1 MVLALVRMPPESP
14 LKRSRPRFCSSSA
27 ARFLGP
33 AAAIAAFL
41 GALLVTTLVAAVPGS
56 DLQPELRALLVGDL
70 KFSSDELADLEH
82 GKIVKHALPTSA
94 PGEVAAVGGVRIR
107 ASKDRFAAAYR
118 DIVRFKK
125 SASVLEIG
133 RFGSTPQLSDLDAL
147 TITHDD
153 FDLRECRVGDCE
165 IRLPADVI
173 KRIASDAD
181 WQHPG
186 AEGRAATLFKHVLLD
201 NVRSY
206 VSGGPGRITEYDDD
220 KAPIKP
226 VEDFHGVL
234 KSSPYVDQALP
245 GLSGHLASY
254 PAEPIAGGEDF
265 LYWSKEKFG
274 IAPFISVTHV
284 TLVTTNP
291 RQYVATTR
299 DVYSSRYFDASLALV
314 VASDSVTDPRSF
326 YLFYANRSRASALRG
341 TFARLRRSV
350 VERRVKGSLEENL
363 RAVKMRLE
371 NAGSSPAAK

>member
-1 MVLALVRMPPESP
+1 LRLRC
-14 LKRSRPRFCSSSA
+14 FSSSEA
-27 ARFLGP
+27 DRRAVSVTLLFTAL
-33 AAAIAAFL
+33 AAALLAANS
-41 GALLVTTLVAAVPGS
+41 PGS
-56 DLQPELRALLVGDL
+56 DLQPDLRTLLTGDL
-70 KFSSDELADLEH
+70 KFSSEDLADLEH
-82 GKIVKHALPTSA
+82 GKVVKHSLPASA
-94 PGEVAAVGGVRIR
+94 PGEVAAVGGVRVR

-118 DIVRFKK
+118 DIVGFKK

-133 RFGSTPQLSDLDAL
+133 RFSNPPQLSDLDAL
-147 TITHDD
+147 TITHED
-153 FDLRECRVGDCE
+153 FDLRECRVGDCD

-173 KRIASDAD
+173 RRIAADAD

-186 AEGRAATLFKHVLLD
+186 ADARAATLFKQALLD

-220 KAPIKP
+220 KAPIRP

-254 PAEPIAGGEDF
+254 PAEPMAGAEDF

-284 TLVTTNP
+284 TLVTANP
-291 RQYVATTR
+291 KQYVATTR

-314 VASDSVTDPRSF
+314 LASDSVGDPRSF

-341 TFARLRRSV
+341 SFARIRRSI
-350 VERRVKGSLEENL
+350 VERRVKGSLEDNL
-363 RAVKMRLE
+363 RAVKNRLE
-371 NAGSSPAAK
+371 SNGR

>member
-1 MVLALVRMPPESP
+1 MPSRQRSVSSSGLGGCAFGIGLLAL
-14 LKRSRPRFCSSSA
+14 
-27 ARFLGP
+27 
-33 AAAIAAFL
+33 AAAA
-41 GALLVTTLVAAVPGS
+41 TLVAANPNTPGS
-56 DLQPELRALLVGDL
+56 DLQPNLRALLVGDL
-70 KFSSDELADLEH
+70 KFSPDDVTDLEH
-82 GKIVKHALPTSA
+82 GKIVKHALSA
-94 PGEVAAVGGVRIR
+94 STPGEVAAVGGVRIR
-107 ASKDRFAAAYR
+107 ASKDRFADAYR

-133 RFGSTPQLSDLDAL
+133 RFSSTPQPSDLEAL

-153 FDLRECRVGDCE
+153 FDLRGCRVGDCD

-173 KRIASDAD
+173 RRIASDAD

-186 AEGRAATLFKHVLLD
+186 AEGRAAALFKKVLLD

-234 KSSPYVDQALP
+234 KSSPYVEQALP
-245 GLSGHLASY
+245 GLSAHLASF
-254 PAEPIAGGEDF
+254 PAEPIAGAEDF

-314 VASDSVTDPRSF
+314 VASDSVGDPHSF
-326 YLFYANRSRASALRG
+326 YLVYVNRSRASALRG
-341 TFARLRRSV
+341 PFARLRRSI
-350 VERRVKGSLEENL
+350 VERRVKGSLEDNL
-363 RAVKMRLE
+363 RAVKGRLE
-371 NAGSSPAAK
+371 SNLP

>member
-1 MVLALVRMPPESP
+1 MPPRLP
-14 LKRSRPRFCSSSA
+14 LKRSRPRFCNSSA
-27 ARFLGP
+27 ARRAGLATIGIVL
-33 AAAIAAFL
+33 A
-41 GALLVTTLVAAVPGS
+41 ALLATTLAGASAPGS
-56 DLQPELRALLVGDL
+56 DLQPNLRALLAGDL
-70 KFSSDELADLEH
+70 KFSSDDLADLER
-82 GKIVKHALPTSA
+82 GKIVKHALPASA

-173 KRIASDAD
+173 QRIASDAD

-186 AEGRAATLFKHVLLD
+186 AEGRAATLFKRALLD

-220 KAPIKP
+220 KAPIRP

-234 KSSPYVDQALP
+234 KSSPYVEQVLP
-245 GLSGHLASY
+245 GLSAHLSSY

-291 RQYVATTR
+291 HQYVATTR

-314 VASDSVTDPRSF
+314 IASDSVGDPRSF
-326 YLFYANRSRASALRG
+326 YLFYINRSRASALRG
-341 TFARLRRSV
+341 SFARIRRSI
-350 VERRVKGSLEENL
+350 VERRVKGSLEDNL
-363 RAVKMRLE
+363 RAVKARLE
-371 NAGSSPAAK
+371 SNLPLAASE